1 MNRLADDQ
9 LQAIVDDI
17 IEVLPLRDLVSVAN
31 MDQTD
36 VQIIQQVAQVYLR
49 RKLDLEDGE
58 EIGQI
63 MDALWQRLKE
73 THRLRAV
80 K

>member
-1 MNRLADDQ
+1 MSFPPDDQ
-9 LQAIVDDI
+9 LQSVIDDI

-36 VQIIQQVAQVYLR
+36 VQIIQQVAQAYLR